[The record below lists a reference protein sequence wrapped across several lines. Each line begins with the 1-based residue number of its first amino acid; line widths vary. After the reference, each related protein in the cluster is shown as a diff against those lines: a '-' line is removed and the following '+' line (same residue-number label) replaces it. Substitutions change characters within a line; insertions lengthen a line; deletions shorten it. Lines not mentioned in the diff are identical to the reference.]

1 MEKRMAIYPLYV
13 IGVAGVT
20 ASAAFMGLDGLLF
33 VLLLLVAF
41 VMESLVLRYSKP
53 AVLKRSLPLVHWWER
68 LLPPLM
74 VVFAVA
80 TAVVSVLDILVW
92 KVSVIFSFLT
102 MMGGAVLLM
111 SAVLITIQSLR
122 AQSPHGEEKYGEVPK
137 EGSERGPYEVV
148 RHPVML
154 SVMLGGL
161 SIPLFLGSGIG
172 FISAALLAATVVA
185 RTAAEDEW
193 RFNNYDWFYD
203 YTKEVSYR
211 LIPFIW

>member
-13 IGVAGVT
+13 IGVVAVA
-20 ASAAFMGLDGLLF
+20 ASAAFMGMDGFLF
-33 VLLLLVAF
+33 VMLLAVAF

-53 AVLKRSLPLVHWWER
+53 TVLKRSLQLDHWWEM

-74 VVFAVA
+74 VVLAAA
-80 TAVVSVLDILVW
+80 TSVLSVLDIMVW
-92 KVSVIFSFLT
+92 KASIIFSFLT
-102 MMGGAVLLM
+102 MTGGAVLLM

-122 AQSPHGEEKYGEVPK
+122 AQPPHGQEKYGEAPK

-148 RHPVML
+148 RHPMML
-154 SVMLGGL
+154 SVLLGGL

-172 FISAALLAATVVA
+172 FIPAALLAATVIA

-193 RFNNYDWFYD
+193 RFNNYEWFYD

>member
-148 RHPVML
+148 RHPMML